1 MCDKLQNHIFTPK
14 GGGDSIIRAKFS
26 KPHSSGM
33 MRKTCNGDFD
43 PKNIKSRGTLF
54 VQKFWGDQAHNE
66 AKFFSIFSLKPPL
79 VAMIQYLLN
88 TTSLLDTNK
97 NLNPIFLMSSL
108 SSQIPDNFILQAGS
122 QFSEALF
129 LNVATHFLIFPTM

>member
-1 MCDKLQNHIFTPK
+1 
-14 GGGDSIIRAKFS
+14 
-26 KPHSSGM
+26 M

-43 PKNIKSRGTLF
+43 PKNIKPRGNLV
-54 VQKFWGDQAHNE
+54 VQKFWGDQAHNK

-97 NLNPIFLMSSL
+97 KIEPCLLDEFSPR
-108 SSQIPDNFILQAGS
+108 PDS
-122 QFSEALF
+122 
-129 LNVATHFLIFPTM
+129 